1 MLQLLIKEQLMTMA
15 KLPAV
20 RDTMDTNEDRE
31 SRERSAIGT
40 NEPEEVKVDNKE
52 NDDRDGTR
60 RA

>member
-1 MLQLLIKEQLMTMA
+1 MA

-31 SRERSAIGT
+31 GRERSAIGT

>member
-40 NEPEEVKVDNKE
+40 NEPEEVK
-52 NDDRDGTR
+52 
-60 RA
+60 